1 MKRIF
6 MFFGILISTLLLI
19 SCNSET
25 NDNPF
30 SEVTISETGNP
41 TPEEIL
47 SNDPNADIF
56 LIGDVVYINAED
68 IRWVKELE
76 LTIGDKS
83 GEIKKN
89 TTNSSEFESYTANKL
104 PIGTVIY
111 SPVEKSG
118 PIKIVII
125 DNKEIRYLG
134 MIEG

>member
-1 MKRIF
+1 M
-6 MFFGILISTLLLI
+6 I